1 MSTYGFIAR
10 VWSGMMGNAA
20 RGRIDQEVGDGRRDR
35 SGVRLAEEC
44 ERACGVEL
52 EEDVAPI
59 GPHDEIDGAVVE
71 AEVVEQGEQAVGE
84 RARQLVRRPR
94 GRKVAGIAVAPP
106 VEIAA
111 GARGCFEGR
120 AEQTL

>member
-10 VWSGMMGNAA
+10 VWSSMMGNAA
-20 RGRIDQEVGDGRRDR
+20 RGRIDQDVGDGRRDR
-35 SGVRLAEEC
+35 DGVRLAEEC

-71 AEVVEQGEQAVGE
+71 TEVVEQGEQAVGE

-94 GRKVAGIAVAPP
+94 GCTVVGVAVAPP
-106 VEIAA
+106 VEVAT
-111 GARGCFEGR
+111 GARGRLE
-120 AEQTL
+120 